1 LPNDEKM
8 VDTAS
13 FKEHTL
19 AKGDTVFYSR
29 GLVILDT
36 VVVNPQNTKYNFGPN
51 DTALMAELTV
61 FSSSGTSYKSRP
73 VFQVK
78 DNQAVFLVDSVFS
91 QNLAIAFTGVG
102 DDRKIKLQVK
112 ESNAIMDFITIKA
125 YKFPFINLL
134 WLGTIL
140 MVTGFFISAI
150 NRREKKRL
158 ANLKSKEEV
167 KVMDSVA

>member
-1 LPNDEKM
+1 M
-8 VDTAS
+8 
-13 FKEHTL
+13 
-19 AKGDTVFYSR
+19 
-29 GLVILDT
+29 ILDT
-36 VVVNPQNTKYNFGPN
+36 VLINPANSKYSFAPN
-51 DTALMAELTV
+51 DTALVASLTV
-61 FSSSGTSYKSRP
+61 YSRNGTSYQARP

-78 DNQAVFLVDSVFS
+78 DNQAIFRVDSVFS
-91 QNLAIAFTGVG
+91 ENLALAFTGFD

-150 NRREKKRL
+150 KRREKKRL
-158 ANLKSKEEV
+158 ANLETREKTITQ
-167 KVMDSVA
+167 KVA